1 MKSKRVAW
9 TPVTGATN
17 NICASQSPGAGAAT
31 LTINGALASGGAI
44 PKQELGYIVGI
55 TVAATDLS
63 GRTFTITGT
72 SQDNAAQTED
82 VVGPS
87 SNTVYSTKYYR
98 SISSIT
104 VTAGTDAAI
113 TVGTSNVTLCAVT
126 PTFPLN
132 IYTPIHNIA
141 VDVGGTI
148 NFTVEKCYERPTAD
162 ETPNWVS
169 HISAGTIDAATALTA
184 PTGAVRVK
192 VNTYT
197 NTATFALQINPASYI
212 RS

>member
-1 MKSKRVAW
+1 MKSKRVSYL
-9 TPVTGATN
+9 PVTGTTS
-17 NICASQSPGAGAAT
+17 NICASQSPGAGATT
-31 LTINGALASGGAI
+31 LTINGALASGGVI
-44 PKQELGYIVGI
+44 PEQELGYIVGI

-63 GRTFTITGT
+63 GRVFTITGT
-72 SQDNAAQTED
+72 NADKQAQTEA
-82 VVGPS
+82 VNGPS
-87 SNTVYSTKYYR
+87 SNTVYSTKYFR
-98 SISSIT
+98 SISSIA
-104 VTAGTDAAI
+104 VTAGTDAAV

-148 NFTVEKCYERPTAD
+148 NFTVEKCYERPTAG

-169 HISAGTIDAATALTA
+169 HISAGAIDAATALTA

-192 VNTYT
+192 INTYT
-197 NTATFALQINPASYI
+197 NTATLVLQINPASYT